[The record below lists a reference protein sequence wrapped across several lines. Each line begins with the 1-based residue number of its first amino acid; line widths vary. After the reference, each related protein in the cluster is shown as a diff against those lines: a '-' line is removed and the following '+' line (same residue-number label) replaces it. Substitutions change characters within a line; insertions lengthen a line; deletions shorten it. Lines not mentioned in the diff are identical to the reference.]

1 MFEECISYHFPT
13 FVSTI
18 VWLVAVRAKIGIL
31 RKKWK
36 HKSRQCASGIHRLC
50 LSSGPATTRR
60 CHLMQNHTT
69 TLPLATLLVLRSW
82 VSCILLPAKLMAY
95 QYILPVATVS
105 ACLHIMH
112 NFHVSIHIKRLNG
125 LCCECWNGQSQWGST
140 FGLTLFQDWEWAQ
153 VYELSEN
160 ALCATKSYRLV
171 AASAAMQTTLHWSS
185 EALPTDMLIA
195 GGRW

>member
-1 MFEECISYHFPT
+1 MPEHWSCNN
-13 FVSTI
+13 
-18 VWLVAVRAKIGIL
+18 
-31 RKKWK
+31 
-36 HKSRQCASGIHRLC
+36 Q
-50 LSSGPATTRR
+50 
-60 CHLMQNHTT
+60 
-69 TLPLATLLVLRSW
+69 TLPLNAEPHNNIA
-82 VSCILLPAKLMAY
+82 SCYVAGTSILGIVYFLPAKLMAY